1 MADKKL
7 NYKQYLKLD
16 KILSSQRLLSERN
29 KNHSHDEM
37 LFIIIHQTY
46 ELWFKQIIYE
56 LDSIINYFSSTLID
70 EKHISLSVSRLE
82 RIIEIQ
88 KIIVDQIR
96 VLETMTPMDFLDFR
110 EYIHPASGFQSYQF
124 RQIENKLGLNKKDR
138 HQIDNIEYK
147 DFINKDEQINVIKT
161 EEQNSLFQLIEN
173 WLERTPFLDWGD
185 TTFWI
190 EYEKAVDR
198 MLNED
203 IESIKKNSSLTNDI
217 INKRLEEIN
226 RTKETFGIILD
237 ESKHQNMVKRKLWS
251 LSHNATK
258 AALLIF
264 LYRDQPIL
272 NNPYRFLSKIM
283 EVDDLLTNWRYKHL
297 IMVSKMIGKKMGTGG
312 SSGADYLNE
321 SINKHKIFSDFAS
334 LTTFLIPRSSLPPL
348 PEKLTNRLNFNFNS
362 Y

>member
-1 MADKKL
+1 
-7 NYKQYLKLD
+7 
-16 KILSSQRLLSERN
+16 
-29 KNHSHDEM
+29 M

-110 EYIHPASGFQSYQF
+110 EYLHPASGFQSYQF

-203 IESIKKNSSLTNDI
+203 VESIKKN
-217 INKRLEEIN
+217 
-226 RTKETFGIILD
+226 
-237 ESKHQNMVKRKLWS
+237 
-251 LSHNATK
+251 
-258 AALLIF
+258 
-264 LYRDQPIL
+264 
-272 NNPYRFLSKIM
+272 
-283 EVDDLLTNWRYKHL
+283 
-297 IMVSKMIGKKMGTGG
+297 
-312 SSGADYLNE
+312 
-321 SINKHKIFSDFAS
+321 
-334 LTTFLIPRSSLPPL
+334 
-348 PEKLTNRLNFNFNS
+348 
-362 Y
+362 